1 MFYVLGPL
9 DEAAVGIDPHT
20 LEKKS
25 TPLHV
30 ENTVVEDTK
39 AKGAKAPAKP
49 ADKSKEEATR
59 PVSGNSKVDEDKP
72 PRYTKKQIV

>member
-25 TPLHV
+25 TPIHV
-30 ENTVVEDTK
+30 ENAVVEDPK
-39 AKGAKAPAKP
+39 AKGAKPPAKP
-49 ADKSKEEATR
+49 ADKAKEEVLR
-59 PVSGNSKVDEDKP
+59 PVSSNSKTDEGKP
-72 PRYTKKQIV
+72 PRYTKK